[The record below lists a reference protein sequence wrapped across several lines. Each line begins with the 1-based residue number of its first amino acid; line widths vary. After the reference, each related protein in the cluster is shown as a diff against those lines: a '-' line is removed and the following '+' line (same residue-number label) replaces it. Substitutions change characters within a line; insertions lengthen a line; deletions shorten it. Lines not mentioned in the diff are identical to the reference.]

1 MITWL
6 CSASALYTTFGTN
19 SAFVGTRFTSY
30 MKRLKKM
37 DQERLAEA
45 IGTRLD
51 TSANTLRIP
60 EMSKASQS
68 NVGSSREA
76 VERTRTGDRDLD
88 WD

>member
-1 MITWL
+1 
-6 CSASALYTTFGTN
+6 
-19 SAFVGTRFTSY
+19 

-60 EMSKASQS
+60 EIPRASQS
-68 NVGSSREA
+68 NAKSSRE
-76 VERTRTGDRDLD
+76 VVQRTRTEDEELD